1 MSSNPFDTGAIG
13 GAGFAAFTP
22 PGQVNALSSDEPA
35 WKQAFRATLDE
46 IHEKGFRT
54 YADDLNKKKLEEM
67 RKKILESMGLTEEAL
82 KKLSPEGQASIEKM
96 ITEEIRK
103 RLTAEAALDNPGN
116 SRENS
121 KADAKAQGGVGQS
134 ETLEA
139 QTAPNGFG
147 PGFTL
152 IQAMESRSES
162 DPRNLEKERQ

>member
-22 PGQVNALSSDEPA
+22 KSQLNALSSDEPA

-46 IHEKGFRT
+46 IHEKGFRG
-54 YADDLNKKKLEEM
+54 YAEDLNKRKLEEM
-67 RKKILESMGLTEEAL
+67 RKKILESMGLSEEAL
-82 KKLSPEGQASIEKM
+82 KKLSPEGQASIERM

-103 RLTAEAALDNPGN
+103 RLTAEAALDNPG
-116 SRENS
+116 SA
-121 KADAKAQGGVGQS
+121 KADAKAAPAGES
-134 ETLEA
+134 LEA

-152 IQAMESRSES
+152 IQAMESRAES